1 MADPISRGIR
11 AAQAGLLVNAGLAV
25 AKLVAGV
32 VGHSFA
38 LVADAI
44 ESAADVFSSLVVWG
58 GLRVSARSADDAYPF
73 GYGKAEALAAAI
85 VGLALLGAALGVALQ
100 AVRGITTP
108 QRTPAPWTLAV
119 LVAVVVVKEVL
130 YRRTR
135 RIGADV
141 GSRAVAADA
150 WHHRGDAITSLAAF
164 VGIAIALAGGPRW
177 ASADD
182 WAALVAS
189 ALILASGIAVLRPSI
204 ADLMDR
210 APDPAVVER
219 IANAARATTDV
230 RAIEKLA
237 VRKHGLAYYVD
248 IHVQAD
254 PAMSLHD
261 AHVVSG
267 RVKGAIRTAVPTV
280 AGTLVHME
288 PFEDAADAAADGAG
302 VPGAQSRSRNAS

>member
-1 MADPISRGIR
+1 MSDPIARGIR
-11 AAQAGLLVNAGLAV
+11 AAQTGLLVNAGLAV

-44 ESAADVFSSLVVWG
+44 ESGADVFSSLVVWT
-58 GLRVSARSADDAYPF
+58 GLRISARSADDAYPF

-85 VGLALLGAALGVALQ
+85 VGLALIGAAVGVAAQ
-100 AVRGITTP
+100 AVRGIVTP
-108 QRTPAPWTLAV
+108 HRVPEPWTLGV
-119 LVAVVVVKEVL
+119 LVAVVVVKEGL

-135 RIGADV
+135 RIGAAV
-141 GSRAVAADA
+141 GSTAVQADA

-164 VGIAIALAGGPRW
+164 VGIAIAVVGGPRW
-177 ASADD
+177 AAADD
-182 WAALVAS
+182 WAALAAS
-189 ALILASGIAVLRPSI
+189 GVILASGITVLRPSV

-210 APDPAVVER
+210 AADPAVVER
-219 IANAARATTDV
+219 IGDAARAARDV

-267 RVKGAIRTAVPTV
+267 RVKGAIRDAVPAV

-288 PFEDAADAAADGAG
+288 PFEDDAGA
-302 VPGAQSRSRNAS
+302 PARDAQSSSRKTS